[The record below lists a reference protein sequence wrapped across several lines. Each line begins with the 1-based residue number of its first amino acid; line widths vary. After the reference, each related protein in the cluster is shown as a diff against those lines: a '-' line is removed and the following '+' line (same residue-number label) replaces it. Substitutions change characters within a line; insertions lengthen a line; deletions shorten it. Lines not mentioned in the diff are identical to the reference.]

1 MSIFIRTLENQLK
14 EKLFQGKVVI
24 LYGARQVGKTTLVK
38 KVLSEYGEK
47 GRYLNCENLSVQEG
61 LSVMEA
67 GRMKAFLG
75 NYSLVVLDEAQK
87 IPDIGKKLKLLVD
100 TYPETQIIATGSS
113 SFDLAHHTAEPL
125 TGRTFHLMLTPLSI
139 EEVVNSYDLFTATAQ
154 LEKLLRLGGYPEIYS
169 FSDEQAIER
178 LNEIASAYLYKDILQ
193 FDGIKK
199 SSIVQ
204 KLLQLVALQFGQE
217 VSYHELAT
225 QLKIS
230 RPTVEKYLDIL
241 EQSFIVFTLRAFS
254 RNKRKEISKS
264 MKIYFYDNGIRNSLI
279 QNYNP
284 LSLRED
290 VGALWENFCI
300 AERYKYNL
308 ARGNRPNT
316 YFWRTYDQK
325 EVDYVEESEGKIR
338 GFEFKWSAE
347 KTPKAPKEFVGGY
360 RAEFSVVNQK
370 NFFTFLTP
378 PPSASHTTRDK

>member
-1 MSIFIRTLENQLK
+1 MSIFKRTVEKQLK
-14 EKLFQGKVVI
+14 ESLFQGKVII

-38 KVLSEYGEK
+38 KILGEYGEK

-61 LSVMEA
+61 LSVLEA
-67 GRMKAFLG
+67 TRIKDFLG
-75 NYSLVVLDEAQK
+75 GYSLIVLDEAQK

-100 TYPETQIIATGSS
+100 TYPEIQIIATGSS
-113 SFDLAHHTAEPL
+113 SFDLANRTAEPL
-125 TGRTFHLMLTPLSI
+125 TGRTFHIMLTPLSL
-139 EEVVNSYDLFTATAQ
+139 EEIMGKYDLFTVTAQ
-154 LEKLLRLGGYPEIYS
+154 LEKLLRLGNYPEIYT
-169 FSDEQAIER
+169 FPDAQAVDR

-204 KLLQLVALQFGQE
+204 KLLQLVALQIGQE

-241 EQSFIVFTLRAFS
+241 EQSFVVFTLRAFS

-264 MKIYFYDNGIRNSLI
+264 VKVYFYDSGIRNSLI

-284 LSLRED
+284 LSLRDD

-300 AERYKYNL
+300 AERYKYNI
-308 ARGNRPNT
+308 AHKHHPNT
-316 YFWRTYDQK
+316 YFWRTYDKK

-338 GFEFKWSAE
+338 GFEFKWNAD
-347 KTPKAPKEFVGGY
+347 KIPKPPKEFIESY
-360 RAEFSVVNQK
+360 NAEYSIVNQK
-370 NFFTFLTP
+370 NFPDFLLP
-378 PPSASHTTRDK
+378 KKLPLPG